1 MLNLETRTYNF
12 VKCPSCDSKSE
23 ILKLEYKTINP
34 EFLQD
39 QEAERDPKKILKKTA
54 RLDTKAV
61 KRYGPAIHVCNSCGQ
76 DLGRDIEKYKYQ
88 GTFRKGSLDDYYAL
102 GHNKIINHTED
113 FLRRCDLTLY
123 NDFLEQE
130 YWFEEVENYY
140 PLNED
145 GEEDEKGEYPEIF
158 QAFIVDYCFYKDLQE
173 ADEVVAESGPHY
185 IWCRCSFGQAISMD
199 RVIQDI
205 AYKFAD
211 PEKLPDLWTLEKAE
225 RLEDLR

>member
-1 MLNLETRTYNF
+1 MLNSETRTYNF
-12 VKCPSCDSKSE
+12 IKCPSCDSKSE

-61 KRYGPAIHVCNSCGQ
+61 KHFGPAIYVCNSCGQ

-88 GTFRKGSLDDYYAL
+88 GTFIKGSLDDYYAL
-102 GHNKIINHTED
+102 GHDKIIRHTED
-113 FLRRCDLTLY
+113 FLRPRDLLLH
-123 NDFLEQE
+123 NEFLEQE

-140 PLNED
+140 PMNED
-145 GEEDEKGEYPEIF
+145 GEEDAEGEYPEIY
-158 QAFIVDYCFYKDLQE
+158 QSFIVDYGLYLNLKAE
-173 ADEVVAESGPHY
+173 AEVVGETANQY

-211 PEKLPDLWTLEKAE
+211 PEKLPELWTLEKEE
-225 RLEDLR
+225 RLEDLK

>member
-1 MLNLETRTYNF
+1 MLNSETRPYNF

-54 RLDTKAV
+54 RLDTRAV
-61 KRYGPAIHVCNSCGQ
+61 KHFGPAIHVCNSCGQ

-102 GHNKIINHTED
+102 GHDKIINHTED
-113 FLRRCDLTLY
+113 FLSRRDLLLH
-123 NDFLEQE
+123 NEFLEDD

-140 PLNED
+140 PMNED
-145 GEEDEKGEYPEIF
+145 GEEDEEGDYPEVF
-158 QAFIVDYCFYKDLQE
+158 QAFIVDYGLYLNLKAE
-173 ADEVVAESGPHY
+173 DEITAETATQY

-199 RVIQDI
+199 RVMQDI

-211 PEKLPDLWTLEKAE
+211 PEKLPELWTLEKE
-225 RLEDLR
+225 EHLEDLK